1 MLSVAFESDAE
12 YSATMPIVSESSR
25 PTGPKRASDER
36 LVGGGNR
43 RSVQR
48 WPYAWVGSAVAAIL
62 ALARW
67 QRDPDV
73 WLLLAAAAGTLG
85 MIVFHRTLR
94 APRGWAAASVVMLV
108 VAITFGQQEL
118 VEIRKASFDWVRWSA
133 AERVARGERV
143 AAKVSDVAAALQ
155 LAAAGVVA
163 DTALIRALV
172 ADGQAQSLL
181 RAPSL
186 DDGVESAM
194 LVFRHGVLIGRAG
207 QLHIPI
213 TADGAIGTR
222 LEEGAFHTSLVTRLP
237 SRNGEIRA
245 VAVALLASAPP
256 ADRFARSL
264 TQSLAGAIDIARII
278 IESPDSTRVVAGST
292 VIVVPDGARRLA
304 RVRALAYSAE
314 ETRESMLQRARART
328 AVPLAL
334 AVLLVLV
341 TSWRRPAATLHRAGT
356 AAALLAAIAA
366 APLNALSN
374 VSPLFNA
381 ASYFVPV
388 GGRLTGNIAA
398 LLITSALLLAV
409 LFLVERATRSHRIRW
424 RPWALL
430 VALLVASLLPFV
442 LRVLAR
448 GIALPPEGAGFE
460 LWIAW
465 ELAIALAATSV
476 LLVGI
481 AAGQMALGARRGL
494 PAWIAPVL
502 AIVAAVGAPFLWGAP
517 GAFPAWYPV
526 LWVIAITALAFSRRG
541 TALVMGSALVAG
553 AGSATLTWGATVRAR
568 MDLAQHDLT
577 RITAVDENAF
587 MLLGRFVDMLASDVA
602 PPAGN
607 AALRRYAASDLA
619 SAGYAARIA
628 RWIPSMPNTP
638 LSAFALSAVDDTVGA
653 QARLAAKARETGTI
667 HIDTVASGAISM
679 LVAAIPFRDGT
690 VTTVA
695 VPPRT
700 RLLPADPF
708 ASLTG
713 VAGAGRAEPPYS
725 LALTAVTT
733 EPAEATPLQWRR
745 IRSAMHGDG
754 IVGKGPQARQ
764 AHVEVEMRGADVLIP
779 RGALLALLD
788 LFAVGLL
795 WGASAMADGAVRRW
809 LRLRRTRWSRSY
821 RVRLS
826 ATLLAF
832 FVAPAAL
839 FAAWSW
845 YRLRDDDRA
854 ARELLVR
861 EALRVAALN
870 ATDADRRALGGLSSG
885 AGTPLFLFR
894 RGQLVLASD
903 SLLDA
908 LAPLGRLLPLS
919 LDGDAFGTDDVFA
932 TRRLRVGGRETLVG
946 YRRLPL
952 LDADAVLSA
961 PARGDEFAL
970 DLRREDLGV
979 LLLFVSALGA
989 LAAVWSSGI
998 AARALARPVGALREA
1013 ALAIAS
1019 GQQDPSLGVAPAAE
1033 FAPVYRAFGV
1043 MAEDLSTSRGALE
1056 AAQKRTEAVLQHVAS
1071 GVMALRPNGDVLIA
1085 NPRAEA
1091 LLAIPLRASATLSS
1105 MPSRLSPLV
1114 DRCEHFLHSTRD
1126 DEAFELSV
1134 QGRQLRAR
1142 LTRLPGGAVL
1152 TLDDVTELASAQ
1164 RVLAWGEMA
1173 RQVAHEIKNP
1183 LTPIRLGV
1191 QHLRR
1196 AYRDGRSDFETILDT
1211 NVTRVLSEIDHLDEI
1226 ARSFSRYGM
1235 APKDRDP
1242 GIRVDVR
1249 AVVLDLLALE
1259 RMGEDGVVWAYDAAD
1274 HAPTAFAFAQ
1284 PDELKDVLLNLLEN
1298 ARLAQ
1303 AREVSVRVLPDPSR
1317 VAIEVRDNGTGIAA
1331 DVLPRVFEPHFS
1343 TRTSGSG
1350 LGLAISRRLIEGWGG
1365 TIAIRST
1372 ESTGTEVRIELRAA
1386 EA

>member
-1 MLSVAFESDAE
+1 M
-12 YSATMPIVSESSR
+12 
-25 PTGPKRASDER
+25 
-36 LVGGGNR
+36 
-43 RSVQR
+43 
-48 WPYAWVGSAVAAIL
+48 
-62 ALARW
+62 
-67 QRDPDV
+67 
-73 WLLLAAAAGTLG
+73 
-85 MIVFHRTLR
+85 
-94 APRGWAAASVVMLV
+94 
-108 VAITFGQQEL
+108 
-118 VEIRKASFDWVRWSA
+118 
-133 AERVARGERV
+133 
-143 AAKVSDVAAALQ
+143 
-155 LAAAGVVA
+155 
-163 DTALIRALV
+163 
-172 ADGQAQSLL
+172 
-181 RAPSL
+181 
-186 DDGVESAM
+186 
-194 LVFRHGVLIGRAG
+194 
-207 QLHIPI
+207 
-213 TADGAIGTR
+213 
-222 LEEGAFHTSLVTRLP
+222 
-237 SRNGEIRA
+237 
-245 VAVALLASAPP
+245 
-256 ADRFARSL
+256 
-264 TQSLAGAIDIARII
+264 
-278 IESPDSTRVVAGST
+278 
-292 VIVVPDGARRLA
+292 
-304 RVRALAYSAE
+304 
-314 ETRESMLQRARART
+314 
-328 AVPLAL
+328 
-334 AVLLVLV
+334 
-341 TSWRRPAATLHRAGT
+341 
-356 AAALLAAIAA
+356 
-366 APLNALSN
+366 LSN

-398 LLITSALLLAV
+398 LLMTSALLLAV
-409 LFLVERATRSHRIRW
+409 LFLVERATRAHRIRW

-502 AIVAAVGAPFLWGAP
+502 AIAAAVSAPFLWRAP

-526 LWVIAITALAFSRRG
+526 LWVIAITTLAFSRRG

-638 LSAFALSAVDDTVGA
+638 LSALALSAVDDTVGA
-653 QARLAAKARETGTI
+653 QARIAAKARETGTI

-946 YRRLPL
+946 YRRLPM

-1043 MAEDLSTSRGALE
+1043 MAEDLSTSRSALE

-1091 LLAIPLRASATLSS
+1091 MLAIPLRASATLSQ

-1114 DRCEHFLHSTRD
+1114 DRCVQFLHTTRD

-1226 ARSFSRYGM
+1226 ARAFSRYGM

-1259 RMGEDGVVWAYDAAD
+1259 RMGEDGVVWTYDAPD
-1274 HAPTAFAFAQ
+1274 SAPAAFAFAQ
-1284 PDELKDVLLNLLEN
+1284 SDELKDVLLNLLEN
-1298 ARLAQ
+1298 ARLAH
-1303 AREVSVRVLPDPSR
+1303 AREVSVRVLPDASR
-1317 VAIEVRDNGTGIAA
+1317 VAIEVRDDGTGIAA